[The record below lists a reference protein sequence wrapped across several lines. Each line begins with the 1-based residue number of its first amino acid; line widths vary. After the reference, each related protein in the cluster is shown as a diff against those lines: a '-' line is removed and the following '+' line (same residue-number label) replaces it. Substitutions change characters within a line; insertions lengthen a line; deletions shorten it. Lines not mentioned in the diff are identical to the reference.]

1 MVKKSPIALSPQE
14 HREDAPTSWPETQD
28 SLAESSGLALLLV
41 DGYQPPAVVV
51 SNNNSICH
59 TFQTSPEHVQLCD
72 PYCGAAHSKAMKAG
86 GTIDYKCHAGLSC
99 FARPVEI
106 SGKRNLAVIGGRAFV
121 KSSDYQQ
128 LMERFRTGDLQSIA
142 SDEVFANILFSDSQ
156 RLTELEERVERAARR
171 LDTTSSNGSG
181 KVVQPQARPEPAKA
195 QQDLE
200 LEVQRLRSELEH
212 RSRFTNSLQHFL
224 ERISC
229 AEPVK
234 TYNSIISNL

>member
-1 MVKKSPIALSPQE
+1 S
-14 HREDAPTSWPETQD
+14 R
-28 SLAESSGLALLLV
+28 
-41 DGYQPPAVVV
+41 
-51 SNNNSICH
+51 
-59 TFQTSPEHVQLCD
+59 EHVQLCD

-142 SDEVFANILFSDSQ
+142 TDEVFANILFSESQ
-156 RLTELEERVERAARR
+156 RLAELEERVERAARR
-171 LDTTSSNGSG
+171 LQAASSNGSG
-181 KVVQPQARPEPAKA
+181 KVVQPAAAKPAKPEPTKA

-200 LEVQRLRSELEH
+200 QEVERLRNELAY
-212 RSRFTNSLQHFL
+212 R
-224 ERISC
+224 
-229 AEPVK
+229 
-234 TYNSIISNL
+234 